1 MAAVFIALNTTS
13 TDGAAALQ
21 KWPFGIEIQ

>member
-13 TDGAAALQ
+13 ADGSAALQ
-21 KWPFGIEIQ
+21 KWPLGIEIQ